1 MYLLGFP
8 DGSMVKN
15 LPDNAEDTRRPS
27 FHPSI
32 RNIPCRRK
40 WYPTPVSLPGKSHGQ
55 RSQVDYTSW
64 GHTESDT
71 TEQLCMLVRA
81 RARAHTHTH
90 THTHF

>member
-15 LPDNAEDTRRPS
+15 LPDNAGDTRKPS

-55 RSQVDYTSW
+55 RSQVYYSSW
-64 GHTESDT
+64 GHTKSDMI
-71 TEQLCMLVRA
+71 EQL
-81 RARAHTHTH
+81 HTHTH
-90 THTHF
+90 THTHTYTLLVIKKC